1 MLIPVL
7 ILLLILVSTAVW
19 RRQHKQRDDCRHDC
33 MRGIP
38 RVVYQTHQS
47 QDRVRRDPTL
57 AMATATWTRVPGYQY
72 AFHDDDQARK
82 LVHDVLSPRYARTYD
97 QVSLPV
103 MKSDIWRY
111 AVIYAHG
118 GIYADCDTVLT
129 DPRGLDALTQSSAQ
143 LVVVPEYDYNQYCQ
157 WVFAAPPRS
166 PIMLS
171 ILQVVLERLEKHH
184 LTKDVLTEQSVLD
197 LTGPVAFTDG
207 IDRYLRQ
214 QGLSDV
220 SKSTAHE
227 VFTAN
232 HPLLTVLPLSFHTSQ
247 VVHLFTG
254 STPVTGWKAKVA
266 GVVLQRPDDSQGRV

>member
-1 MLIPVL
+1 M
-7 ILLLILVSTAVW
+7 
-19 RRQHKQRDDCRHDC
+19 
-33 MRGIP
+33 
-38 RVVYQTHQS
+38 VYQTHQS
-47 QDRVRRDPTL
+47 RDRVRRDPTL
-57 AMATATWTRVPGYQY
+57 AMATASWTRVPGYQY

-82 LVHDVLSPRYARTYD
+82 LVHDVLPPRYARMYD
-97 QVSLPV
+97 QLSLPV

-111 AVIYAHG
+111 AAIYAYG
-118 GIYADCDTVLT
+118 GIYADCDTVVI
-129 DPRGLDALTQSSAQ
+129 DPGGLDALTQSSAQ

-166 PIMLS
+166 PIMFS

-184 LTKDVLTEQSVLD
+184 LTKEVLTEQSVFD

-214 QGLSDV
+214 QGISDV

-232 HPLLTVLPLSFHTSQ
+232 HPLLTVLPLSFHNSQ

-254 STPVTGWKAKVA
+254 STPVTGWKAGVA
-266 GVVLQRPDDSQGRV
+266 SAELYRPDLEGGELQ